1 MEPYYSVC
9 KSRRGYANGHLL
21 RAAVMNFAFQ
31 HPIFGPEIQCPHCRQ
46 MIPALTLTDT
56 YLCDRHG
63 AFEANPETSQLVHL
77 QSNRNW
83 CRWEDEWYRQHV
95 NADGIRFEIHDAL
108 DKLYT
113 QGYRATKVIIAQR
126 YRDSIASHLIGE
138 SSAIEIL
145 VGGVSPTEN
154 SPLTAPSEPLK
165 PRLFGLPVE
174 FSPPPSESPCW
185 AVINFTLEKEP
196 GIPIQYPYFRG

>member
-1 MEPYYSVC
+1 
-9 KSRRGYANGHLL
+9 
-21 RAAVMNFAFQ
+21 MNFAFQ

-46 MIPALTLTDT
+46 IIPALTLTDT

-77 QSNRNW
+77 QSSRNW
-83 CRWEDEWYRQHV
+83 CRWEDEWYRQHTHP
-95 NADGIRFEIHDAL
+95 DGIRFEIHDAL

-126 YRDSIASHLIGE
+126 YRDSIAGY
-138 SSAIEIL
+138 L
-145 VGGVSPTEN
+145 VGEFSPTEN
-154 SPLTAPSEPLK
+154 LSSSDCHPLTAPSEPPK

-174 FSPPPSESPCW
+174 FSPTPTEEPCW
-185 AVINFTLEKEP
+185 AVINFLLEKEV